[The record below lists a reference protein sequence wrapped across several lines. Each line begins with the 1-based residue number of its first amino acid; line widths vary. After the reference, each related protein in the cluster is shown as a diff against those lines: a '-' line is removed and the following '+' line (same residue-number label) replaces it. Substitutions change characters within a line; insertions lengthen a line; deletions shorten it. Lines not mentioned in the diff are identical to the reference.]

1 MEYVNKTMLSINN
14 LTDDIYENLAD
25 KDYVAL
31 NKTIGELVAL
41 LKDIQTSMKTEL

>member
-14 LTDDIYENLAD
+14 LTDDIYESLAD

-31 NKTIGELVAL
+31 NKTIAELIAL
-41 LKDIQTSMKTEL
+41 LKELQTSMKTEI

>member
-25 KDYVAL
+25 KDYVEL

-41 LKDIQTSMKTEL
+41 LKEIQTSMKTEL

>member
-14 LTDDIYENLAD
+14 LTDDIYESLSD

-41 LKDIQTSMKTEL
+41 LKEIQTSMKTEL